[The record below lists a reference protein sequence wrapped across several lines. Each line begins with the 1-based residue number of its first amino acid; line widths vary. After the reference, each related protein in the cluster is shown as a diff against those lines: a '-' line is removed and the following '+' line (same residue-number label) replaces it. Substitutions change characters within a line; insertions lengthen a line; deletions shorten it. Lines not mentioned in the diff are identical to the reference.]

1 MSKTQKG
8 VALVVVLLIVALVS
22 IIATE
27 LSQNLQRETR
37 RSANVIDQMQ
47 AKRYA
52 LGAEGL
58 ALAVLQQQVKDSPKR
73 DDLDQAWATQGVVYP
88 VEGGSLTGVIKDK
101 NQCFNLNSVVENKAK
116 AGEQITYVANKTA
129 APYLLYRELLLALG
143 LDQGLSDA
151 LVDWLDSDSEVSG
164 LDGAEDLDYELNTPA
179 YRAANSLMA
188 DVSELRLLKGY
199 TPKVIKILM
208 PYICVLPQADYLKL
222 NANTMNSEQP
232 ELLIMLVKGL
242 SIDGA
247 KAILGERARTGYDN
261 IQEFW
266 QQSQLAG
273 LEVTSGAKAILQ
285 LDSDYFE
292 LQANAKIGRGH
303 ANLTTLLKQQGNNT
317 VQIVSRQFGM
327 AQ

>member
-1 MSKTQKG
+1 MIKTQKG

-37 RSANVIDQMQ
+37 RSANVFDQMQ
-47 AKRYA
+47 AKRYV

-58 ALAVLQQQVKDSPKR
+58 ALGVLQQQVKDSPKR

-88 VEGGSLTGVIKDK
+88 VEGGSLAGVIKDK
-101 NQCFNLNSVVENKAK
+101 NQCFNLNSLVENKSK
-116 AGEQITYVANKTA
+116 GTEQVEYVANKTA
-129 APYLLYRELLLALG
+129 APYLLYRQLLLALG
-143 LDQGLSDA
+143 LDQGLSDP
-151 LVDWLDSDSEVSG
+151 LIDWLDSDSDASG

-179 YRAANSLMA
+179 YRAANTLMA

-199 TPKVIKILM
+199 TPEVIKKLM
-208 PYICVLPQADYLKL
+208 PYVCVLPQANYLKL
-222 NANTMNSEQP
+222 NANTINSEQP

-247 KAILGERARTGYDN
+247 KAILGERARIGYEN
-261 IQEFW
+261 VEAFW

-273 LEVTSGAKAILQ
+273 LEVTDGAKAILQ

-303 ANLTTLLKQQGNNT
+303 AYLTTLLKQQGNDT
-317 VQIVSRQFGM
+317 VQIVSRQFGG